1 MRAAFG
7 LPAKYSS
14 VLKWAEAKT
23 DKGENTMSDQDSQMA
38 DATELGQLGQ
48 LLYGLM
54 TSQAIHVAAKLGI
67 ADLVGEAPET
77 VEELAKATRTDTA
90 SLQRVLRMLTSV
102 GVFAEE
108 ANGRSRQTRLSGLL
122 RSDHPRSEINNH

>member
-1 MRAAFG
+1 
-7 LPAKYSS
+7 
-14 VLKWAEAKT
+14 
-23 DKGENTMSDQDSQMA
+23 MA
-38 DATELGQLGQ
+38 DATELGHLGQ

-77 VEELAKATRTDTA
+77 VEELAEATKTDAA

-108 ANGRSRQTRLSGLL
+108 ANGGFRQTRLSVLSRQRPFPLGPGSRDPDRIPVFL
-122 RSDHPRSEINNH
+122 EILGNWKRP